1 MDLGN
6 QRSFRPLDSEQ
17 VPVAQHHKNIDE
29 NGKARPVLLQPY
41 PPSVI
46 RAEGFEYTSNRDPCE
61 RCIGYIAK
69 GFIHKNM
76 NWTSPQHV
84 WIEAVCEHVKADTQK
99 CGRCF
104 GFSGTS
110 DAECVP
116 IDGHL
121 KDAWKVFK
129 ESHKKLKD
137 ADKANEVAKAKKKI
151 AQSVSDAARS
161 AKQAVEAS
169 TRIADAVTL
178 LAHDYRLVHS
188 QNSYEDGHVND
199 EEDQVGDRDEI
210 SSLPSLRRSSS
221 FGLRDSE

>member
-1 MDLGN
+1 
-6 QRSFRPLDSEQ
+6 
-17 VPVAQHHKNIDE
+17 
-29 NGKARPVLLQPY
+29 
-41 PPSVI
+41 
-46 RAEGFEYTSNRDPCE
+46 
-61 RCIGYIAK
+61 
-69 GFIHKNM
+69 
-76 NWTSPQHV
+76 
-84 WIEAVCEHVKADTQK
+84 
-99 CGRCF
+99 
-104 GFSGTS
+104 
-110 DAECVP
+110 
-116 IDGHL
+116 
-121 KDAWKVFK
+121 VFK

-137 ADKANEVAKAKKKI
+137 ADKANEVAKAKKKVAATIKASKKKQEPSAPCNNPVPPASESVPYTREPMQDIADGVASGTNIVVGDPLIVLAASMQSIAHSMRIMARATQHNTNLNTQI

-178 LAHDYRLVHS
+178 LAHDYRLVVSLSCFIVGSQLTPFQHS

>member
-41 PPSVI
+41 PPSVT

-84 WIEAVCEHVKADTQK
+84 WIEAVCEHVKAGELMFIPTTYVATPANAHVCWQTLK
-99 CGRCF
+99 
-104 GFSGTS
+104 SAA
-110 DAECVP
+110 DA
-116 IDGHL
+116 
-121 KDAWKVFK
+121 
-129 ESHKKLKD
+129 
-137 ADKANEVAKAKKKI
+137 
-151 AQSVSDAARS
+151 SVSLELPMPSVKFSDLS
-161 AKQAVEAS
+161 TEGVQGVPQEAQGC
-169 TRIADAVTL
+169 R
-178 LAHDYRLVHS
+178 
-188 QNSYEDGHVND
+188 
-199 EEDQVGDRDEI
+199 
-210 SSLPSLRRSSS
+210 
-221 FGLRDSE
+221 